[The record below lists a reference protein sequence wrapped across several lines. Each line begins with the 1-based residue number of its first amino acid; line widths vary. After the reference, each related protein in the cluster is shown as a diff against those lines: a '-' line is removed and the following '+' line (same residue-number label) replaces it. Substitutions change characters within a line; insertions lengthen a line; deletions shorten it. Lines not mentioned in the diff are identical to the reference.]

1 MTKVIL
7 IFGGESSEHEVS
19 CKSAQFIYDYIDAK
33 RYKLMPIGISKT
45 GRWYF
50 YDGDDFVNWED
61 SEQLFEVT
69 NIIDTL
75 KNCDVVFPIIHGK
88 YGEDGHL
95 QSLLE
100 LFHISYVGCD
110 SKTSMLCMDK
120 EYMKILAQHYNIPI
134 VPYEVIRLRDLRKK
148 REYPVI
154 VKPANGGSSIGI
166 SVAHN
171 KKELKYAYE
180 EALKYDNKVI
190 SEDYLKVRELEVAVL
205 TNGNTYY
212 MSNIGEILTD
222 GELYDY
228 NNKYVSSKDTIVKSK
243 LPKKVEKRINRLVDK
258 LVQIFNIEGM
268 SRIDFFYDE
277 KLDLIYFNEINT
289 IPGFTEISMY
299 PKLLKNCK
307 IEYQKLISKLLE
319 NC

>member
-1 MTKVIL
+1 M
-7 IFGGESSEHEVS
+7 
-19 CKSAQFIYDYIDAK
+19 
-33 RYKLMPIGISKT
+33 
-45 GRWYF
+45 
-50 YDGDDFVNWED
+50 
-61 SEQLFEVT
+61 
-69 NIIDTL
+69 
-75 KNCDVVFPIIHGK
+75 
-88 YGEDGHL
+88 
-95 QSLLE
+95 
-100 LFHISYVGCD
+100 
-110 SKTSMLCMDK
+110 
-120 EYMKILAQHYNIPI
+120 
-134 VPYEVIRLRDLRKK
+134 
-148 REYPVI
+148 
-154 VKPANGGSSIGI
+154 
-166 SVAHN
+166 
-171 KKELKYAYE
+171 KYAYE